1 MMNRE
6 ISAGGVVAKI
16 QKGNLELLLIK
27 DSYGRWTWPT
37 IREIGEE
44 TGLEAIEVIKQI
56 GKTQYFYRLKG
67 RLIFKTVFVF
77 LFRLIKDQKLKIQTE
92 EIQAGKWFSPEDALK
107 RVEYK
112 GSREILKKAINLCKG
127 G

>member
-1 MMNRE
+1 MIE
-6 ISAGGVVAKI
+6 AA
-16 QKGNLELLLIK
+16 
-27 DSYGRWTWPT
+27 

-56 GKTQYFYRLKG
+56 GKTQYFYHLKG

-77 LFRLIKDQKLKIQTE
+77 LFRLIKDQKFKIQTE
-92 EIQAGKWFSPEDALK
+92 EIQAGKWFSSEDALK

-112 GSREILKKAINLCKG
+112 GAKEILKKAINLCKG